1 MLNRYN
7 LTYHHQN
14 MQYTQNFK
22 LSDSNRTVF
31 SKYSTVV
38 KYCIQ
43 NFAAEQNIWNS
54 ESHGFLPSKKEKLP
68 TKNLLC
74 WHTKVYTVTI
84 IYKHIEIKTQRH
96 KQKNYLLFPSFS
108 NHSNSFAVFSPGKVL
123 DFSCKR
129 LILILQKVF
138 LLCSIPD
145 SQLSRDICHNK
156 VECNSCCSSMTQSH
170 DSATSQDTNFQLN

>member
-1 MLNRYN
+1 MILTELYFPSILQLLNTAYRI
-7 LTYHHQN
+7 LLQ
-14 MQYTQNFK
+14 
-22 LSDSNRTVF
+22 NRTSGTAKVMVSF
-31 SKYSTVV
+31 PQRIKSCLQRT
-38 KYCIQ
+38 CFAGIQ
-43 NFAAEQNIWNS
+43 RFTLS
-54 ESHGFLPSKKEKLP
+54 LF
-68 TKNLLC
+68 
-74 WHTKVYTVTI
+74 
-84 IYKHIEIKTQRH
+84 IYRDIEIKTQRH